1 MRKFLPVVGALSLPL
16 GGGVAQAATGGES
29 TTNRG
34 IVALSA
40 PDGEHRCSAVL
51 VAPEWALTWSD
62 TARCGKS
69 TEVVDGSGHR
79 TAITERHYFT
89 PNDPSKSQAMLI
101 HLATPVKDTPV
112 AKLSPQAPRE
122 GEKLSVVAFSGP
134 RGAGHLASVGCA
146 EATVEGHGHWIS
158 WFSAPQG
165 MELQKSD
172 AGAPLMRGDEVV
184 GFLGIAGA
192 DGGDAEDIANVH
204 QWVKQL
210 TQQG

>member
-1 MRKFLPVVGALSLPL
+1 MARLVR
-16 GGGVAQAATGGES
+16 ATW
-29 TTNRG
+29 
-34 IVALSA
+34 
-40 PDGEHRCSAVL
+40 HQWAV
-51 VAPEWALTWSD
+51 P
-62 TARCGKS
+62 R
-69 TEVVDGSGHR
+69 
-79 TAITERHYFT
+79 
-89 PNDPSKSQAMLI
+89 PPSRAN
-101 HLATPVKDTPV
+101 
-112 AKLSPQAPRE
+112 
-122 GEKLSVVAFSGP
+122 
-134 RGAGHLASVGCA
+134 
-146 EATVEGHGHWIS
+146 GHWIS

>member
-1 MRKFLPVVGALSLPL
+1 
-16 GGGVAQAATGGES
+16 
-29 TTNRG
+29 
-34 IVALSA
+34 
-40 PDGEHRCSAVL
+40 
-51 VAPEWALTWSD
+51 
-62 TARCGKS
+62 
-69 TEVVDGSGHR
+69 
-79 TAITERHYFT
+79 
-89 PNDPSKSQAMLI
+89 MLI

-122 GEKLSVVAFSGP
+122 GEKLSVVAFHGP
-134 RGAGHLASVGCA
+134 RGAGHLASVGRA

-172 AGAPLMRGDEVV
+172 AGAPLMRDDEVV

-210 TQQG
+210 THQG

>member
-1 MRKFLPVVGALSLPL
+1 
-16 GGGVAQAATGGES
+16 
-29 TTNRG
+29 
-34 IVALSA
+34 
-40 PDGEHRCSAVL
+40 
-51 VAPEWALTWSD
+51 
-62 TARCGKS
+62 
-69 TEVVDGSGHR
+69 
-79 TAITERHYFT
+79 
-89 PNDPSKSQAMLI
+89 MLI

-122 GEKLSVVAFSGP
+122 GEKLSVVAFNGP
-134 RGAGHLASVGCA
+134 RGAGHLASVGRA

-165 MELQKSD
+165 M
-172 AGAPLMRGDEVV
+172 
-184 GFLGIAGA
+184 